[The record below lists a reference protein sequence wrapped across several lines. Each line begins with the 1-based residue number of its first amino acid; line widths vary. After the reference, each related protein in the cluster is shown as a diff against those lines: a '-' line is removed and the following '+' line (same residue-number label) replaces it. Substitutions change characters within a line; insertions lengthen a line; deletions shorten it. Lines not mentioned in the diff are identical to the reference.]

1 MKALFVILNETEELN
16 AILEDFVKV
25 GVRGATIIDS
35 QGMGAALTMGDVPI
49 FGGLMRMMH
58 DNNRP
63 YNKVIFT
70 VIEDEAVLEAAVG
83 VVDTQLGDLSKP
95 GVGLMFSVPVDNV
108 WGWTNP
114 DYTE

>member
-49 FGGLMRMMH
+49 FGGLMRVMH

-70 VIEDEAVLEAAVG
+70 VIEDETVLEAAVG

>member
-49 FGGLMRMMH
+49 FGGLMRVM
-58 DNNRP
+58 
-63 YNKVIFT
+63 
-70 VIEDEAVLEAAVG
+70 
-83 VVDTQLGDLSKP
+83 
-95 GVGLMFSVPVDNV
+95 PVSYTHLTLP
-108 WGWTNP
+108 TN
-114 DYTE
+114 

>member
-1 MKALFVILNETEELN
+1 MKALFLILNETEELN
-16 AILEDFVKV
+16 AILEDFIKV

-35 QGMGAALTMGDVPI
+35 QGMGAALATGDVPI
-49 FGGLMRMMH
+49 FGGLMRVMH

-70 VIEDEAVLEAAVG
+70 VIEDESVLEAAVN
-83 VVDTQLGDLSKP
+83 VVNTHLGDLSKP
-95 GVGLMFSVPVDNV
+95 GVGLMFSVPVDHV

-114 DYTE
+114 DYTG